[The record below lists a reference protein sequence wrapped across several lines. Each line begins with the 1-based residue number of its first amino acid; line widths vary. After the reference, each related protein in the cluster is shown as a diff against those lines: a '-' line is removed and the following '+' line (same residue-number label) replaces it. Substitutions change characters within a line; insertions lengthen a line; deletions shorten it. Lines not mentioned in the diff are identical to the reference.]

1 MGTKMYAIW
10 IILTVSSDP
19 GPARSSP
26 LATGRRGAPI
36 RTCRRDSRPFW
47 LYRQFCTESCRFRQD
62 CPPQRGPSAEDP
74 SGGAPDKMVPA
85 LQSKVASG
93 QSPALR
99 GDRMPI
105 DKGDTAWVLV
115 CTALVLLMTAPGLAL
130 FYGGMVRQKN
140 VLATLL
146 QSFAALAIISIQWVL
161 YGYSL
166 AFGPDHGGLIGGLDW
181 AGLRGVGPGPSSYA
195 PTIPHQAFMLFQMM
209 FAVIT
214 PALITGAFAER
225 KKFAAYLLF
234 LVLWA
239 TLVYDPLAH
248 WVWGEGGFLRKLGA
262 LDFAGG
268 TVVHLSSGTSALVCA
283 LMIGKRKGY
292 PQTPM
297 PPHNLPL
304 TLIGAGL
311 LWFGWFGFNAGS
323 ALEASGLAANAFL
336 ATNTGAAAAALGWMV
351 AEWKLRGKPTALGT
365 ASGAVAGLVAI
376 TPACGFVGPLAA
388 LIIGGVAGM
397 LCFAGCHLKGRL
409 GYDDS
414 LDVVGVHGVGGTW
427 GALATGLFAW
437 KAINGAGADGL
448 FHGNPGQ
455 FWTQLV
461 AVLATIA
468 LAAPMTYVILKIVD
482 ALIGVRVREDDE
494 VTGLDLSQHSE
505 NAYVLGGTVIGEH
518 VGAPRDDAAPRRS
531 DGSLLGALGKG

>member
-1 MGTKMYAIW
+1 
-10 IILTVSSDP
+10 V
-19 GPARSSP
+19 
-26 LATGRRGAPI
+26 
-36 RTCRRDSRPFW
+36 
-47 LYRQFCTESCRFRQD
+47 
-62 CPPQRGPSAEDP
+62 
-74 SGGAPDKMVPA
+74 
-85 LQSKVASG
+85 
-93 QSPALR
+93 
-99 GDRMPI
+99 I
-105 DKGDTAWVLV
+105 DKGDTAWVLI
-115 CTALVLLMTAPGLAL
+115 CTAFVLLMTAPGLAL
-130 FYGGMVRQKN
+130 FYGGMVRQRN

-146 QSFAALAIISIQWVL
+146 QSFAALARISIQWVL
-161 YGYSL
+161 FGYSL

-181 AGLRGVGPGPSSYA
+181 AFLRGVGPGPSGYA
-195 PTIPHQAFMLFQMM
+195 ATIPHQAFMLFQMM

-234 LVLWA
+234 TLLWA

-248 WVWGEGGFLRKLGA
+248 WVWAEGGFLRKLGA

-283 LMIGKRKGY
+283 LVIGKRKGY
-292 PQTPM
+292 PKTPM

-336 ATNTGAAAAALGWMV
+336 ATNTGAAAGALGWMF
-351 AEWKLRGKPTALGT
+351 AEWMLRGKPTALGT
-365 ASGAVAGLVAI
+365 ASGAVAGLVVI
-376 TPACGFVGPLAA
+376 TPACGFVGPMAA
-388 LIIGGVAGM
+388 IVIGGVGGA
-397 LCFAGCHLKGRL
+397 LCFGACHLKSKL

-414 LDVVGVHGVGGTW
+414 LDVVGVHGVGGIW

-461 AVLATIA
+461 AVLVTIA
-468 LAAPMTYVILKIVD
+468 LAAPMTFVILKIVD
-482 ALIGVRVREDDE
+482 AVVGIRVSADDE
-494 VTGLDLSQHSE
+494 ASGLDLSQHSE
-505 NAYVLGGTVIGEH
+505 NAYALSGSVVGETVSSTAGNERMQTAE
-518 VGAPRDDAAPRRS
+518 GAMRT
-531 DGSLLGALGKG
+531 ALRKG